1 MRPGSVLAAAL
12 AGGLLLMGGGCSK
25 REERAVQERP
35 ASDAAPIDPSVM
47 AFLSIARALHHE
59 ADMGESEGDAGAAIA
74 PLERLVM
81 MPSPRSAE
89 ADEVLADTRARL
101 AEIRLRQGD
110 LDRAA
115 LEVQAGLAGAR
126 EPNYFRGHLLEVA
139 GLVEE
144 ARADALADAGA
155 RDEAA
160 RARMKA
166 RGLLEDAVRIQQHV
180 IERTLPDGGS
190 R

>member
-1 MRPGSVLAAAL
+1 MRAGRLVVVAAL
-12 AGGLLLMGGGCSK
+12 ACGVLSAVGCS
-25 REERAVQERP
+25 QERTVRGHP
-35 ASDAAPIDPSVM
+35 TADAAPIDPSVM

-59 ADMGESEGDAGAAIA
+59 ADIGESVADAGGEIA
-74 PLERLVM
+74 PLERLVS
-81 MPSPRSAE
+81 MPAPRSAE

-115 LEVQAGLAGAR
+115 LEVQAGLERAG
-126 EPNYFRGHLLEVA
+126 EPTYFRGHLLEVA

-144 ARADALADAGA
+144 ARARRLADAGA
-155 RDEAA
+155 QDEAA
-160 RARMKA
+160 KA
-166 RGLLEDAVRIQQHV
+166 RAKAMGLLEDAVRVQEHV
-180 IERTLPDGGS
+180 IERTLGDGGS